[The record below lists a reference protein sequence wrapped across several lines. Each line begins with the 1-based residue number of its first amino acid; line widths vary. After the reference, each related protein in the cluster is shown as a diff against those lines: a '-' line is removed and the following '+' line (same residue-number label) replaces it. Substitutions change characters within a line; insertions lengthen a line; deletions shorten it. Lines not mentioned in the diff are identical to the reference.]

1 MSQIQWYFEDFQVGQ
16 IIEVGQVG
24 VSEEEILEFA
34 RRFDPQ
40 PFHIDREVATRAHG
54 DLIASGWH
62 TGSLMM
68 RLMVDGL
75 FNKSSNQPSPG
86 MDELR
91 WLKPVRGGDTL
102 SVRCVILATRVSAS
116 KSDRGVVTTRW
127 EAWNQHGEMV
137 MSAKV
142 VCLFGL
148 RGATS

>member
-1 MSQIQWYFEDFQVGQ
+1 MSQLQWYFEDFHVGRV
-16 IIEVGQVG
+16 IEVGQAS

-40 PFHIDREVATRAHG
+40 PFHIDREAATNAFG
-54 DLIASGWH
+54 GLIASGWH

-68 RLMVDGL
+68 RLMAENL
-75 FNKSSNQPSPG
+75 LNQSSGMPSPG

-102 SVRCVILATRVSAS
+102 SVRGVVLESRVSAS
-116 KSDRGVVTTRW
+116 KPDRGIVKMSW
-127 EAWNQHGEMV
+127 EARNQHDEQV

-142 VCLFGL
+142 VCMFGL
-148 RGATS
+148 RGAPA

>member
-40 PFHIDREVATRAHG
+40 PFHVDREAATRVHG
-54 DLIASGWH
+54 GLIASGWH

-68 RLMVDGL
+68 RLMAEGL
-75 FNKSSNQPSPG
+75 LNKSSNHPSPG

-116 KSDRGVVTTRW
+116 KPDRGLVTTRW
-127 EAWNQHGEMV
+127 EARNQHGELV
-137 MSAKV
+137 MTANV
-142 VCLFGL
+142 VCMFGL
-148 RGATS
+148 RGAKA